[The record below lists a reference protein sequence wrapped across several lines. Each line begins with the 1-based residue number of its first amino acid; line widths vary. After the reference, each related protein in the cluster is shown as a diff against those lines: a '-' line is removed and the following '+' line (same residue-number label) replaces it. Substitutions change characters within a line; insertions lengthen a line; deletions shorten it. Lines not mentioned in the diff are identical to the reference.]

1 MWAILTAWFYTTII
15 IYCHDSHVYCTLWI
29 SLILKVFML
38 LCCLWISCWLCL
50 LCIQAT
56 VFLKYLPNW
65 TTWIV
70 LVAISLYG
78 SCAYLH
84 VHVHVISCIHTCT
97 CVYLEVILYVHV
109 HCSTTLLLIRTLY
122 FHYHPVCTSSTYRS
136 LCCSLSQGSSENSGG
151 DCQRERHEHI
161 SFSHLLL

>member
-1 MWAILTAWFYTTII
+1 MCII
-15 IYCHDSHVYCTLWI
+15 VYCHDSHVDCTFWI
-29 SLILKVFML
+29 SLIWKFS
-38 LCCLWISCWLCL
+38 CCYAVYGYHTDCL

-78 SCAYLH
+78 SCAFF
-84 VHVHVISCIHTCT
+84 TCT
-97 CVYLEVILYVHV
+97 CTCTCHFSYTFMYMYISWSHLIRTCT
-109 HCSTTLLLIRTLY
+109 CSTTLLLIY
-122 FHYHPVCTSSTYRS
+122 MPFFHYRPVCTSSTCRS